1 MANKEKYLTTIL
13 CILAFLCILP
23 LHAQKAKPKPI
34 DGIGG
39 YNLGSVY
46 FTKEKKK
53 SDRNIYR
60 VQAKQKKDLFDELM
74 IETDQKGVIYRI
86 FASVPCQSSE
96 ADRLFEQTVRDLKA
110 KYNVKESEEE
120 STATLYCFFRD
131 GRMIHVGKR
140 TDRGPATSYISRI
153 GAKGWQGVT
162 IEFKIRDRKPEEKP
176 VKKIF

>member
-1 MANKEKYLTTIL
+1 MRNLTAALIFAVLFT
-13 CILAFLCILP
+13 FP

-46 FTKEKKK
+46 FTKKKK
-53 SDRNIYR
+53 TSDRNIYR
-60 VQAKQKKDLFDELM
+60 VQAKQKKDLFDELT
-74 IETDQKGVIYRI
+74 IETDSKGVIYQI
-86 FASVPCQSSE
+86 FASVRCQSDE

-120 STATLYCFFRD
+120 STATLYYFFRD
-131 GRMIHVGKR
+131 GRSIRVGKR
-140 TDRGPATSYISRI
+140 TDGGPATSYISRV

>member
-1 MANKEKYLTTIL
+1 MRNLIRILFLT
-13 CILAFLCILP
+13 FLCAMP

-39 YNLGSVY
+39 YNLGSTY
-46 FTKEKKK
+46 FTKKKK
-53 SDRNIYR
+53 TSDRNIYR
-60 VQAKQKKDLFDELM
+60 VQAKQKKDLFDELT
-74 IETDQKGVIYRI
+74 IETDSKGVIYRI
-86 FASVPCQSSE
+86 FTSVPCQSSE
-96 ADRLFEQTVRDLKA
+96 ADRLFEQTVRDLKE
-110 KYNVKESEEE
+110 KYKVSESEEE
-120 STATLYCFFRD
+120 STATSYYFFRD
-131 GRMIHVGKR
+131 GRSIRVGKR